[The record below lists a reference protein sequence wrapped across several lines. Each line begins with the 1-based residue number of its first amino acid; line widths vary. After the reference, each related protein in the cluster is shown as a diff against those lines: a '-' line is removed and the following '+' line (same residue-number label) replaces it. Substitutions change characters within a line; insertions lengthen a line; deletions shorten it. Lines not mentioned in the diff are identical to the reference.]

1 MTSYKRILK
10 AFGRTTSDADC
21 LCNVQIHP
29 WDIKLQKQKTGEKP
43 QTVMWEGNIQLIG
56 YIDAIFLICYQGTAR
71 FQRGIVLYKDEQ
83 DPHLMIKDQ
92 TIKAPDDV
100 PNSLQEAADRAAT
113 KHSTFQRTRSEEKM
127 AKQKE
132 KVKVEI
138 DNPFDVDSLYFIV
151 NAWGHEIGPGTV
163 FPYARKYTLYVRQV
177 TASASVQKALRKHS
191 AIDLL
196 VDTAQIG
203 IVAAAEVAGHL
214 VGKGNTRVMETAHEK
229 FKEGVSTKREQAVAH
244 SASRE

>member
-29 WDIKLQKQKTGEKP
+29 WDIKLQKHKTGENP

-71 FQRGIVLYKDEQ
+71 FQRGIVLYKDEK
-83 DPHLMIKDQ
+83 DPHLMIEDRI
-92 TIKAPDDV
+92 IKAPDDV
-100 PNSLQEAADRAAT
+100 PNSLQDAAAT
-113 KHSTFQRTRSEEKM
+113 KHSTLQRTQSEDKM
-127 AKQKE
+127 AKQKEKE

-138 DNPFDVDSLYFIV
+138 DNPFDIDSLYFIV
-151 NAWGHEIGPGTV
+151 NAWGHEIGPGTM
-163 FPYARKYTLYVRQV
+163 FPYARKYSLYVRQV

-196 VDTAQIG
+196 KDTAQIS
-203 IVAAAEVAGHL
+203 IVAAAEAAGHL

-229 FKEGVSTKREQAVAH
+229 FREGVSTKREQAVAH